1 MVYIV
6 DDIWNHIKTFL
17 FHNIKTQGKHLKDDK
32 NIVCYNNSVKIFNSL
47 LKEVSNPK
55 IIFQSVMK
63 KSRNVKFIY
72 EIKYKKIRLLI
83 IVYKSMTIN
92 DTSRKLKEEYYS
104 YIEN

>member
-1 MVYIV
+1 MIFESY
-6 DDIWNHIKTFL
+6 K
-17 FHNIKTQGKHLKDDK
+17 NIFISQYKTQGKHLKTDK
-32 NIVCYNNSVKIFNSL
+32 DIICYNNSVKIFNSL

>member
-6 DDIWNHIKTFL
+6 DDVWNHIKTFL
-17 FHNIKTQGKHLKDDK
+17 FHNIKTQGKHLKNDK
-32 NIVCYNNSVKIFNSL
+32 NIICYNNSIRVFKSL
-47 LKEVSNPK
+47 LNDVSNPK

-72 EIKYKKIRLLI
+72 EISYKKIRRLI
-83 IVYKSMTIN
+83 IVYKPMTIN